1 MKNLKFFAIFLLMLI
16 SAQVWG
22 QQLQVQGNVSDKA
35 NGEPLIGVSVLEK
48 GTQNGTVTDFDGNF
62 SLSVSANATIVIS
75 YVGYKTQEATA
86 SQMMN
91 IKLEE
96 DAELLDELVVTG
108 YTSQRKADLTGAV
121 SVVSVNDLKKQNENN
136 PMKALQGKVPGMT
149 ISADGSPA
157 GNATIRIRGIGT
169 LNNND
174 PLYIIDG
181 VPTKAGM
188 HELNGNDIESIQ
200 VLKDAASASI
210 YGSRA
215 ANGVIIITTK
225 RGEEGKVKVDF
236 DASVTAS
243 MYTNK
248 MSVLN
253 AEQFGQ
259 VMWQAYVNDGMNPN
273 NNGLGYNYDW
283 G

>member
-22 QQLQVQGNVSDKA
+22 QQLQVQGNVSDKS

-121 SVVSVNDLKKQNENN
+121 SVVSVNDLKKQIE
-136 PMKALQGKVPGMT
+136 
-149 ISADGSPA
+149 
-157 GNATIRIRGIGT
+157 
-169 LNNND
+169 
-174 PLYIIDG
+174 
-181 VPTKAGM
+181 
-188 HELNGNDIESIQ
+188 ELKNHKQ
-200 VLKDAASASI
+200 
-210 YGSRA
+210 
-215 ANGVIIITTK
+215 
-225 RGEEGKVKVDF
+225 
-236 DASVTAS
+236 
-243 MYTNK
+243 
-248 MSVLN
+248 
-253 AEQFGQ
+253 
-259 VMWQAYVNDGMNPN
+259 
-273 NNGLGYNYDW
+273 
-283 G
+283 